1 MCAISACSASAV
13 EEEAI
18 DLDSVSESSP
28 TTDAMRA
35 AGASTMADVID
46 ALGVDVLGTDEATF
60 FVPSDRA
67 FLTLDA
73 DILASMLADDDEL
86 AGIVES
92 HTLDRAMSIDDLL
105 AEAPIVLDSGT
116 IVELQTTDDGTISIG
131 GAALADHDLSVDGVT
146 IHVIDGFLT
155 DLTDQRG
162 DQ

>member
-1 MCAISACSASAV
+1 MAAISACSASAV

-18 DLDSVSESSP
+18 DLDSVNEPSP

-46 ALGVDVLGTDEATF
+46 ALGVDVLGADEVTF

-105 AEAPIVLDSGT
+105 AEAL
-116 IVELQTTDDGTISIG
+116 
-131 GAALADHDLSVDGVT
+131 
-146 IHVIDGFLT
+146 
-155 DLTDQRG
+155 DQRWL
-162 DQ
+162 